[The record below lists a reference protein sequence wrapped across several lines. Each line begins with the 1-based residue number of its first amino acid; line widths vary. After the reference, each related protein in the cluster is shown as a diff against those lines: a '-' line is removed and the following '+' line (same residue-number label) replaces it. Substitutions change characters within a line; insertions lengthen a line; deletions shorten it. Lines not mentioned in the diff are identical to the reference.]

1 MKSILYKTHNVS
13 KADRVISKMITK
25 KGADMVLIYGTPGTG
40 KSHFASKTFA
50 KPGWGYYRIETM
62 DTPRS
67 FLLELYRSLNY
78 AITGNENTMKGNSVN
93 IAKAVISM
101 FEEISF
107 IRDRQ
112 EGEEPFVFI
121 IDEINLAIQH
131 RKWQVLELIRDFRDI
146 AGAKIIMIGEE
157 DTKSRL
163 EKYNAHFFNRCSNF
177 CQFDIPSKQD
187 MLGII
192 LGSMEIKASKE
203 VYTLM
208 VERAKGSLHQLTSII
223 QEFEVIAKQ
232 RNVNQLEVSDII
244 AAGNDI

>member
-1 MKSILYKTHNVS
+1 MKSILYSTQNVR
-13 KADRVISKMITK
+13 KAERVVNKMITK
-25 KGADMVLIYGTPGTG
+25 KGADMVLIYGNPGTG
-40 KSHFASKTFA
+40 KSHYALKTFA

-67 FLLELYRSLNY
+67 FLLEMYRSLNY

-93 IAKAVISM
+93 IAKAVIAM

-107 IRDRQ
+107 IRDN
-112 EGEEPFVFI
+112 EKDAEPYVFI

-157 DTKSRL
+157 DTKVRL

-177 CQFDIPSKQD
+177 CQFDILSKQD
-187 MLGII
+187 MLGIAF
-192 LGSMEIKASKE
+192 GAMEIKASKD

-208 VERAKGSLHQLTSII
+208 AERAKGSLHQLASII

-232 RNVNQLEVSDII
+232 RNLDQLEVSDIV
-244 AAGNDI
+244 AASNEV